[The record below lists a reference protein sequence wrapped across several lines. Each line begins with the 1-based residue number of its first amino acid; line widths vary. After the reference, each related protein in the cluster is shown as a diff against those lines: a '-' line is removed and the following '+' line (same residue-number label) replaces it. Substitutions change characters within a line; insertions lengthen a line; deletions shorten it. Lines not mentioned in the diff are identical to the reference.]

1 MRITVI
7 TVTYNCASTLQTT
20 IDSVVRQHYSDV
32 EYIVVDGGSTD
43 GTVELIEAN
52 ADHITRWVSE
62 PDRGIYDAMN
72 KGVAMSTGDFVYF
85 LGGDD
90 RLHRNVLEAVAAKM
104 NDPQAIYYGNVN
116 FVGERQGTY
125 DGPFTR
131 NKLIRRNIC
140 HQSIFY
146 PAQVLKAIP
155 FDLRYKTYADY
166 VLNMEL
172 WGRGYPFEYLN
183 ITVADFTVGGMSIGG
198 DKVFFE
204 NRRRIVSKHLGFL
217 ASCYYI
223 YRIQGA
229 ALIKKFTGR
238 NG

>member
-1 MRITVI
+1 MKITVV
-7 TVTYNCASTLQTT
+7 TVTYNCASTLQAA
-20 IDSVVRQHYSDV
+20 IDSVVRQDYPDV

-43 GTVELIEAN
+43 GTVELIKAN
-52 ADHITRWVSE
+52 AGHITRWVSE

-72 KGVAMSTGDFVYF
+72 KGVGMATGDFVYF

-90 RLHRNVLEAVAAKM
+90 RLHDNVLAAVAAKM
-104 NDPQAIYYGNVN
+104 SDPQAVYYGDVN
-116 FVGERQGTY
+116 LVGERRGRY
-125 DGPFTR
+125 DGAFTR

-146 PAQVLKAIP
+146 PAQVLKACK

-166 VLNMEL
+166 VLNIEL

-183 ITVADFTVGGMSIGG
+183 ITVADFTVGGVSVGG
-198 DKVFFE
+198 DKVFFQ
-204 NRRRIVSKHLGFL
+204 NRRRIVSEHLGFV
-217 ASCYYI
+217 ASCYYLC
-223 YRIQGA
+223 RIQGA
-229 ALIKKFTGR
+229 AFIKRLIGR